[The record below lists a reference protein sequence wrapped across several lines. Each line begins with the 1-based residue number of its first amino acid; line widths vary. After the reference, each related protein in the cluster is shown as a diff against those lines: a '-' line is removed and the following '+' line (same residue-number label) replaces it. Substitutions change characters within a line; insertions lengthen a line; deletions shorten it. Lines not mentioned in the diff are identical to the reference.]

1 MTLLIVEPFYGGS
14 HKHLID
20 VLSSH
25 YIGDRSSVSP
35 ACEVFTLPA
44 KKWHWRARTAA
55 LFFAQTIPRR
65 HAYTYVQ
72 LLVMSGLASQI
83 RTQAIGSDILVL
95 KLISVLV
102 FILFSSQNFY
112 FI

>member
-25 YIGDRSSVSP
+25 YSGVRSTVSP

-65 HAYTYVQ
+65 HSYTYVQ
-72 LLVMSGLASQI
+72 LLCAASTG
-83 RTQAIGSDILVL
+83 RGSTN
-95 KLISVLV
+95 V
-102 FILFSSQNFY
+102 FRAH
-112 FI
+112 